1 MLFVRQAPCQW
12 RTKHAEMR
20 AVQVRD
26 LLLRGLPA
34 GTLEEGRRPQNS
46 VQNDPRAP
54 PQNGG
59 RRDWVV
65 GHIIK
70 IKYII
75 LFFLKLSGAAASFGK
90 GCSTGNFST
99 AIHIHVRPAVFAV
112 SAYYVLNKL
121 LLM

>member
-1 MLFVRQAPCQW
+1 M
-12 RTKHAEMR
+12 
-20 AVQVRD
+20 RD
-26 LLLRGLPA
+26 LLLRGLPEGA
-34 GTLEEGRRPQNS
+34 LEEGRRPQNY
-46 VQNDPRAP
+46 VQKDPRAP

-59 RRDWVV
+59 RRGWGV